1 MGDEDRAGKVIANAG
16 IGLGIGA
23 AFAIVVVCAAV
34 AVGWQILRWGGLVG

>member
-23 AFAIVVVCAAV
+23 AFAIVVICLAV
-34 AVGWQILRWGGLVG
+34 AIGWKFLRWGGLVG